1 MNACLV
7 NSIDW
12 TPLLPLSISIMRG
25 LIYNVNVRIHVARL
39 MWLWRKCSR
48 RDRKAILL
56 KLWKKRE
63 RWLEAGEE
71 EEEEDERAAAVVV
84 LRLAKK
90 SATSQACHVEILTL
104 TL

>member
-1 MNACLV
+1 MKV
-7 NSIDW
+7 EKF
-12 TPLLPLSISIMRG
+12 LSSTYRPDQVG
-25 LIYNVNVRIHVARL
+25 EEEEAGGEEKEDT
-39 MWLWRKCSR
+39 WLSLAEMAVEAKHRHF
-48 RDRKAILL
+48 AEIVE
-56 KLWKKRE
+56 KRE